1 MFISFNFAAPMNY
14 KEEILKKTFDLVMKY
29 GIKSV
34 SMDDISQSIGISKK
48 TIYQYF
54 ENKRAL
60 ISEVIDDHIQ
70 KDEKDILAIVA
81 KSQNAINE
89 IIEIARHM
97 LSFLKV
103 MSPSMIYDTKK
114 YYPKQWEK
122 VEREHFGFIRKII
135 KSNIERGQKEG
146 LYNEDINAEI
156 ISRIYVKQSLAIAD
170 ETTFPSNEYNR
181 GELYKTLITYHIRGL
196 MTEKGRKKAQL
207 QEIE

>member
-1 MFISFNFAAPMNY
+1 MNY
-14 KEEILKKTFDLVMKY
+14 KEEILKKTFDLIMKY

-34 SMDDISQSIGISKK
+34 SMDDISKSIGISKK

-60 ISEVIDDHIQ
+60 ISEVIDDHI
-70 KDEKDILAIVA
+70 KEDEEDITEIIA
-81 KSQNAINE
+81 KSQNAIHE
-89 IIEIARHM
+89 IIEIAKHI
-97 LSFLKV
+97 LSFLKG

-114 YYPKQWEK
+114 YYPRQWEK
-122 VEREHFGFIRKII
+122 VERQHFSFFRNII

-146 LYNEDINAEI
+146 LYNEDLNPEI
-156 ISRIYVKQSLAIAD
+156 ISRLYVRQTLAIAD
-170 ETTFPSNEYNR
+170 ETTFPTNEYNR

-196 MTEKGRKKAQL
+196 MTTKGRKKAQL